1 LVTEIMSHIVMED
14 IRPEMPR
21 AVPLAAVVRSGFS
34 EGYHYGRLVVLAV
47 DGSVDYAAGDVDG
60 VFLPRSSNKPM
71 QAAAM
76 LAHGLGSAGE
86 ALALAAA
93 SHAGETLH
101 IEGVRKI
108 LARAGLDE
116 GMLRCPPAWPLD
128 EGAKLSLMCA
138 GGRPERIMMNCSG
151 KHASMLA
158 TCAHNSW
165 STDDYLSPE
174 HPLQRRVR
182 AWVSRLAGEPVG
194 FVAVDGCGAP
204 LFGISLT
211 GLARAFR
218 ACVLGAPGSPQ
229 RRVADAMRAHPE
241 FVAGTGR
248 LDTGLMLG
256 VPGLLSKGGAEGV
269 QAVALP
275 DGRAAAFKI
284 DDGAARARGPI
295 LVAVLR
301 RMGIDAAVLSR
312 YAEVVVTGG
321 GRQVGGIR
329 VVAQLT

>member
-1 LVTEIMSHIVMED
+1 MS
-14 IRPEMPR
+14 MPR
-21 AVPLAAVVRSGFS
+21 AVPLAAVVRSGFT
-34 EGYHYGRLVVLAV
+34 EGYHYGRLVVLAA

-60 VFLPRSSNKPM
+60 VFLPRSSNKPI

-76 LAHGLGSAGE
+76 LEQGLDGASE

-93 SHAGETLH
+93 SHAGETFH
-101 IEGVRKI
+101 IDGVRKI
-108 LARAGLDE
+108 LAGAGLDE

-128 EGAKLSLMCA
+128 EDAMLNLMRA
-138 GGRPERIMMNCSG
+138 GGKPARITMNCSG

-158 TCAHNSW
+158 TCVRNSW
-165 STDDYLSPE
+165 STEDYLSPE
-174 HPLQRRVR
+174 HPLQQAVR
-182 AWVSRLAGEPVG
+182 ALVSRLAGEPVG

-211 GLARAFR
+211 GLARAIR
-218 ACVLGAPGSPQ
+218 ACVLGAPSSPQ
-229 RRVADAMRAHPE
+229 RRIADVMRAHPDY
-241 FVAGTGR
+241 VAGTGQ
-248 LDTGLMLG
+248 LDTNLMLG

-269 QAVALP
+269 QVIALP

-301 RMGIDAAVLSR
+301 RMGIEAAVLR
-312 YAEVVVTGG
+312 QYAEVAVTGG
-321 GRQVGGIR
+321 GVPVGGIR
-329 VVAQLT
+329 ALAQLT

>member
-1 LVTEIMSHIVMED
+1 MS
-14 IRPEMPR
+14 MPR
-21 AVPLAAVVRSGFS
+21 SVPLAAVVRSGFT
-34 EGYHYGRLVVLAV
+34 EGYHYGRLVVLAA
-47 DGSVDYAAGDVDG
+47 DGSVDYAAGDVDA

-76 LAHGLGSAGE
+76 LEQGLDSVGE

-93 SHAGETLH
+93 SHAGELFH

-108 LARAGLDE
+108 LAGAGLGA

-128 EGAKLSLMCA
+128 EDAKLSLMRA
-138 GGRPERIMMNCSG
+138 GGKPERITMNCSG

-158 TCAHNSW
+158 TCVRNCWPA
-165 STDDYLSPE
+165 DDYLSPE
-174 HPLQRRVR
+174 HPLQRAVR
-182 AWVSRLAGEPVG
+182 ARVSRLAGEPVG

-211 GLARAFR
+211 GLARAIR
-218 ACVLGAPGSPQ
+218 ACVLGAANSPQ
-229 RRVADAMRAHPE
+229 RRVADAMRAHPAY
-241 FVAGTGR
+241 VAGTKQ
-248 LDTGLMLG
+248 LDTNLMLG

-284 DDGAARARGPI
+284 DDGAARARGPV

-301 RMGIDAAVLSR
+301 RMGIEAAVLR
-312 YAEVVVTGG
+312 QYAEVVVTGG
-321 GRQVGGIR
+321 GVPVGGIR
-329 VVAQLT
+329 ALAS